1 MKPYLMASAAA
12 LIVASGS
19 RSGAVPVCELVTR
32 QEAAAASGG
41 AVPAGRA
48 QVMDLPAPGRTVH
61 TEICMY
67 GGKVMV
73 TRFTLGAGAAA
84 FFHEYQQEK
93 AQKYDDM
100 QSVSGVGDEA
110 FSAGG
115 QLTVRKGGLALAVDV
130 NQNLGGGAPERAAEK
145 RLALLAVG
153 RL

>member
-1 MKPYLMASAAA
+1 MTPYLTVSA
-12 LIVASGS
+12 VAVFVLGVQ
-19 RSGAVPVCELVTR
+19 RSAAVPVCDLVTR
-32 QEAAAASGG
+32 QEAAAAAGG

-48 QVMDLPAPGRTVH
+48 QVMDLPAPDRTVH

-67 GGKVMV
+67 GGKVLV
-73 TRFTLGAGAAA
+73 SRFALGRGPAAV
-84 FFHEYQQEK
+84 FHQYQQEK

-115 QLTVRKGGLALAVDV
+115 QLTVRKGGIALVVDV
-130 NQNLGGGAPERAAEK
+130 NQNLGGGAPERAAVK
-145 RLALLAVG
+145 RLAVLAVG

>member
-1 MKPYLMASAAA
+1 MKPYLMGAAGA
-12 LIVASGS
+12 LLAFSVAHPA
-19 RSGAVPVCELVTR
+19 AVPVCDLVTR
-32 QEAAAASGG
+32 QEAAAAAGG

-48 QVMDLPAPGRTVH
+48 QVMDLPAPGRAVH

-84 FFHEYQQEK
+84 FFRQYQQEK

-100 QSVSGVGDEA
+100 VSVSGVGDEA

-145 RLALLAVG
+145 RLALLAIG